1 MPSVA
6 WMFFIRGNQLTK
18 SAFAAGVGTL
28 SPAGKSRS
36 VATDGEANQRG
47 WSARRKAV
55 SVCRWSGSCW
65 SLQSSAIPCR
75 HRRITRQA

>member
-6 WMFFIRGNQLTK
+6 WIFFILGNRLTK

-28 SPAGKSRS
+28 SPAGKSKS
-36 VATDGEANQRG
+36 GATDGGANQRV
-47 WSARRKAV
+47 WNARRKAV

-75 HRRITRQA
+75 HGRITRQS